1 MLKNLH
7 TMEDI
12 KIAKPLI
19 KDFFYELCQNG
30 SHELTHDQLYQAAL
44 TDNIIR
50 TIIEKNTRILRK
62 YNNDEY
68 ITPSQYL
75 VRNEDSNQTGI
86 FFPAVDNLFF
96 AY

>member
-1 MLKNLH
+1 M
-7 TMEDI
+7 
-12 KIAKPLI
+12 
-19 KDFFYELCQNG
+19 
-30 SHELTHDQLYQAAL
+30 